1 MLWYERVPLPSI
13 STNATHGTAWT
24 NTISVD
30 DMAAVVAQFRLGA
43 EIPGFRSFFPLPLCH
58 IGCPT
63 RLFATDMPAM
73 PSSPRS
79 DMETDLTKLSSPRIF
94 LVRMLVFLVLCALIG
109 IVLYKQI
116 VVAFF
121 ANPGLN
127 ALIGAVLLIG
137 IILSFR
143 QVIRLY
149 PEVRWVNNFRI
160 ADPGLAVD
168 RRPTLLAPMAAILGG
183 ERSGRM
189 SISQQTMRHLLDSI
203 ATRLDEARDIS
214 RYMTGL
220 LVFLGLL
227 GTFWGLIETVGSVG
241 KVIDGLKV
249 GGDAGALFDT
259 LKEGL
264 AAPLGGMGISFSSSL
279 FGLAGS
285 LILGFLDLQSSQAQN
300 RFYTDLEDWLA
311 TTVREY
317 SSGDGGAVAVAGG
330 SGNLQHAIE
339 RLRVAVEEGAGTR
352 GTTAAMANLAEAI
365 QGLVAHMRTEQQM
378 IREWADGQGEQNRE
392 IKRLLERLARQPEK
406 S

>member
-1 MLWYERVPLPSI
+1 M
-13 STNATHGTAWT
+13 
-24 NTISVD
+24 
-30 DMAAVVAQFRLGA
+30 
-43 EIPGFRSFFPLPLCH
+43 EI
-58 IGCPT
+58 
-63 RLFATDMPAM
+63 
-73 PSSPRS
+73 
-79 DMETDLTKLSSPRIF
+79 ELTKLSSPRIF
-94 LVRMLVFLVLCALIG
+94 LVRMLVFLVLCALVMV
-109 IVLYKQI
+109 VLYKQI
-116 VVAFF
+116 IVAFF

-149 PEVRWVNNFRI
+149 PEVAWVNNFRI
-160 ADPGLAVD
+160 ADPGLAVE
-168 RRPTLLAPMAAILGG
+168 RQHPTLLAPMAAILGG
-183 ERSGRM
+183 ERTGRM
-189 SISQQTMRHLLDSI
+189 TITQQTMRHLLDSI

-241 KVIDGLKV
+241 KVIEGLKV
-249 GGDAGALFDT
+249 GGDAGSLFDA

-317 SSGDGGAVAVAGG
+317 ARDDTGGTGVGPG
-330 SGNLQHAIE
+330 LQQALD
-339 RLRVAVEEGAGTR
+339 RLRQAVEEGGANR
-352 GTTAAMANLAEAI
+352 NATAAMANLAEAI

-378 IREWADGQGEQNRE
+378 IREWADGQGEQNKE
-392 IKRLLERLARQPEK
+392 IKRLLERIARQPEK

>member
-1 MLWYERVPLPSI
+1 MPS
-13 STNATHGTAWT
+13 G
-24 NTISVD
+24 
-30 DMAAVVAQFRLGA
+30 
-43 EIPGFRSFFPLPLCH
+43 
-58 IGCPT
+58 
-63 RLFATDMPAM
+63 
-73 PSSPRS
+73 SSPRS
-79 DMETDLTKLSSPRIF
+79 AMEIDLNKLSSPRIF
-94 LVRMLVFLVLCALIG
+94 LVRMLVFLVLCGLVAV
-109 IVLYKQI
+109 VLYKQI
-116 VVAFF
+116 VLAFF

-127 ALIGAVLLIG
+127 ALIGIVLLIG
-137 IILSFR
+137 IILAFR

-149 PEVRWVNNFRI
+149 PEVAWVNSFRI
-160 ADPGLAVD
+160 ADPGLAMD
-168 RRPTLLAPMAAILGG
+168 RHPTLLAPMAAILGG
-183 ERSGRM
+183 GGERTGRIT
-189 SISQQTMRHLLDSI
+189 ISQQTMRHLLDSI

-311 TTVREY
+311 TTVRQY
-317 SSGDGGAVAVAGG
+317 GSDSAAGG
-330 SGNLQHAIE
+330 GDIAGALE
-339 RLRVAVEEGAGTR
+339 RLRTAVEEGGGGGR
-352 GTTAAMANLAEAI
+352 NTTTAMANLAEAI

>member
-1 MLWYERVPLPSI
+1 
-13 STNATHGTAWT
+13 
-24 NTISVD
+24 
-30 DMAAVVAQFRLGA
+30 MASGSPARSAM
-43 EIPGFRSFFPLPLCH
+43 EI
-58 IGCPT
+58 
-63 RLFATDMPAM
+63 
-73 PSSPRS
+73 
-79 DMETDLTKLSSPRIF
+79 ELTKLSPPRIF
-94 LVRMLVFLVLCALIG
+94 LVRMLVFLVLCALVMV
-109 IVLYKQI
+109 VLYKQI
-116 VVAFF
+116 VTAFF

-127 ALIGAVLLIG
+127 ALIAAVLAIG
-137 IILSFR
+137 TILAFR

-149 PEVRWVNNFRI
+149 PEIAWVNNFRI
-160 ADPGLAVD
+160 ADPGLAVAE
-168 RRPTLLAPMAAILGG
+168 RHPTLLAPMAAILGG
-183 ERSGRM
+183 ERTGRM
-189 SISQQTMRHLLDSI
+189 TISQQTMRHLLDSI

-311 TTVREY
+311 STVREY
-317 SSGDGGAVAVAGG
+317 SGDGAGG
-330 SGNLQHAIE
+330 DLQGAID
-339 RLRVAVEEGAGTR
+339 RLRAAMEEGGNNR

-392 IKRLLERLARQPEK
+392 IKKLLEHLARQPENN
-406 S
+406 

>member
-1 MLWYERVPLPSI
+1 MTFKKMANPS
-13 STNATHGTAWT
+13 
-24 NTISVD
+24 
-30 DMAAVVAQFRLGA
+30 
-43 EIPGFRSFFPLPLCH
+43 RS
-58 IGCPT
+58 
-63 RLFATDMPAM
+63 
-73 PSSPRS
+73 S
-79 DMETDLTKLSSPRIF
+79 MELEFTKLAPPRIF
-94 LVRMLVFLVLCALIG
+94 LVRMLVFLVLCALIA

-116 VVAFF
+116 VTAFF

-127 ALIGAVLLIG
+127 ALIGLVLLVG

-143 QVIRLY
+143 QVVRLY
-149 PEVRWVNNFRI
+149 PEVAWVNNFRI
-160 ADPGLAVD
+160 ADPGLGLA
-168 RRPTLLAPMAAILGG
+168 RHPTLLAPMAAILGG
-183 ERSGRM
+183 ERSGRIT
-189 SISQQTMRHLLDSI
+189 ISQQTMRHLLDSI

-311 TTVREY
+311 TTVRGY
-317 SSGDGGAVAVAGG
+317 SSEGGGASGELEAAVD
-330 SGNLQHAIE
+330 
-339 RLRVAVEEGAGTR
+339 RLRTAMEEGGGNRAT
-352 GTTAAMANLAEAI
+352 TTAMASLAEAI
-365 QGLVAHMRTEQQM
+365 QGLVTHMRTEQQM

-392 IKRLLERLARQPEK
+392 IKKLLERLARQKEK

>member
-1 MLWYERVPLPSI
+1 MKCPLHLSPVSPRSSLI
-13 STNATHGTAWT
+13 PPQTHAYW
-24 NTISVD
+24 
-30 DMAAVVAQFRLGA
+30 
-43 EIPGFRSFFPLPLCH
+43 PFFPAPLCH
-58 IGCPT
+58 IGGPEQRHLVMDDIVMPT
-63 RLFATDMPAM
+63 GSSSRSAM
-73 PSSPRS
+73 EIELS
-79 DMETDLTKLSSPRIF
+79 KLSSPRIF
-94 LVRMLVFLVLCALIG
+94 LVRMLVFLVLCGLITV
-109 IVLYKQI
+109 VLYKQI
-116 VVAFF
+116 ITAFF

-137 IILSFR
+137 TILSFR

-149 PEVRWVNNFRI
+149 PEVAWVNNFRI
-160 ADPGLAVD
+160 SDPGLAVA
-168 RRPTLLAPMAAILGG
+168 RHPKLLAPMAAILGG
-183 ERSGRM
+183 ERTGRM
-189 SISQQTMRHLLDSI
+189 TISQQTMRHLLDSI

-311 TTVREY
+311 STVREY
-317 SSGDGGAVAVAGG
+317 SGESAAGG
-330 SGNLQHAIE
+330 GELQHAVE
-339 RLRVAVEEGAGTR
+339 RLRSTMEEGG
-352 GTTAAMANLAEAI
+352 G
-365 QGLVAHMRTEQQM
+365 
-378 IREWADGQGEQNRE
+378 
-392 IKRLLERLARQPEK
+392 
-406 S
+406 

>member
-1 MLWYERVPLPSI
+1 
-13 STNATHGTAWT
+13 
-24 NTISVD
+24 
-30 DMAAVVAQFRLGA
+30 
-43 EIPGFRSFFPLPLCH
+43 
-58 IGCPT
+58 
-63 RLFATDMPAM
+63 
-73 PSSPRS
+73 
-79 DMETDLTKLSSPRIF
+79 
-94 LVRMLVFLVLCALIG
+94 VFLVLCALIMV
-109 IVLYKQI
+109 VLYRQI
-116 VVAFF
+116 VTAFF

-127 ALIGAVLLIG
+127 ALIGLVLLIG

-143 QVIRLY
+143 QVVRLY
-149 PEVRWVNNFRI
+149 PEVAWVNNFRI
-160 ADPGLAVD
+160 ADPGIALD
-168 RRPTLLAPMAAILGG
+168 RHPTLLAPMAAILGG

-189 SISQQTMRHLLDSI
+189 TISQQTMRHLLDSI

-311 TTVREY
+311 TTVRGYASETGP
-317 SSGDGGAVAVAGG
+317 SGDLQAAVD
-330 SGNLQHAIE
+330 
-339 RLRVAVEEGAGTR
+339 RLRTTLEEGGTSR
-352 GTTAAMANLAEAI
+352 TTTTAMANLAEAI
-365 QGLVAHMRTEQQM
+365 QGLVTHMRTEQQM

-392 IKRLLERLARQPEK
+392 IKRLLERIARQPEK

>member
-1 MLWYERVPLPSI
+1 
-13 STNATHGTAWT
+13 
-24 NTISVD
+24 
-30 DMAAVVAQFRLGA
+30 
-43 EIPGFRSFFPLPLCH
+43 
-58 IGCPT
+58 
-63 RLFATDMPAM
+63 MPAG
-73 PSSPRS
+73 PVNRS
-79 DMETDLTKLSSPRIF
+79 TMQIELNKLSSPRIF
-94 LVRMLVFLVLCALIG
+94 LVRMLVFLVACVLVG
-109 IVLYKQI
+109 VVLYKQI
-116 VVAFF
+116 TVAFF

-127 ALIGAVLLIG
+127 ALIGVVLAVG
-137 IILSFR
+137 IILAFR

-149 PEVRWVNNFRI
+149 PEVSWVNNFRI
-160 ADPGLAVD
+160 ADPGLALD
-168 RRPTLLAPMAAILGG
+168 RHPKLLAPMAAILGG
-183 ERSGRM
+183 ERTGRM
-189 SISQQTMRHLLDSI
+189 TISQQTMRHLLDSI

-311 TTVREY
+311 TTVRHY
-317 SSGDGGAVAVAGG
+317 GSDSGTGDL
-330 SGNLQHAIE
+330 SPILDK
-339 RLRVAVEEGAGTR
+339 LRAAVEEGGGR
-352 GTTAAMANLAEAI
+352 NNTAAMANLAEAI

-392 IKRLLERLARQPEK
+392 IKRLLERLAKQREK

>member
-1 MLWYERVPLPSI
+1 
-13 STNATHGTAWT
+13 
-24 NTISVD
+24 
-30 DMAAVVAQFRLGA
+30 
-43 EIPGFRSFFPLPLCH
+43 
-58 IGCPT
+58 
-63 RLFATDMPAM
+63 M
-73 PSSPRS
+73 PSGPSSRS
-79 DMETDLTKLSSPRIF
+79 EMEIELSKLSSPRIF
-94 LVRMLVFLVLCALIG
+94 LVRMLVFLVLCALVMV
-109 IVLYKQI
+109 VLYKQI
-116 VVAFF
+116 ITAFF

-149 PEVRWVNNFRI
+149 PEVAWVNSFRI
-160 ADPGLAVD
+160 SDPGLAVE
-168 RRPTLLAPMAAILGG
+168 RQHPTLLAPMGAILGG
-183 ERSGRM
+183 ERTGRM

-227 GTFWGLIETVGSVG
+227 GTFWGLIDTVSSVG
-241 KVIDGLKV
+241 KVIEGLKV
-249 GGDAGALFDT
+249 GGDAGSLFDT

-264 AAPLGGMGISFSSSL
+264 AAPLAGMGISFSSSL

-317 SSGDGGAVAVAGG
+317 AGDDLPGAGPGMQQA
-330 SGNLQHAIE
+330 LE
-339 RLRVAVEEGAGTR
+339 RLRQAVEEGGGNRSA
-352 GTTAAMANLAEAI
+352 TAAMANLAEAI

-392 IKRLLERLARQPEK
+392 IKKLLERIAKQPEK

>member
-1 MLWYERVPLPSI
+1 MI
-13 STNATHGTAWT
+13 
-24 NTISVD
+24 
-30 DMAAVVAQFRLGA
+30 
-43 EIPGFRSFFPLPLCH
+43 
-58 IGCPT
+58 
-63 RLFATDMPAM
+63 PAM
-73 PSSPRS
+73 PSGAPPRS
-79 DMETDLTKLSSPRIF
+79 TIEIEYTKLSSPSVF
-94 LVRMLVFLVLCALIG
+94 LVRMLVFLVLCALVG
-109 IVLYKQI
+109 VVLYKQI
-116 VVAFF
+116 IQAFF

-127 ALIGAVLLIG
+127 ALIGAVLFIG
-137 IILSFR
+137 IVLAFR

-149 PEVRWVNNFRI
+149 PEVSWVNNFRI
-160 ADPGLAVD
+160 ADPGLAPA
-168 RRPTLLAPMAAILGG
+168 RHPKLLAPMAMILGG
-183 ERSGRM
+183 ERTGRM
-189 SISQQTMRHLLDSI
+189 SITQTTMRHLLDSI

-317 SSGDGGAVAVAGG
+317 GSSEVTAVASSGGGVASGELQAAV
-330 SGNLQHAIE
+330 E
-339 RLRVAVEEGAGTR
+339 RLRSVLEEGSASR
-352 GTTAAMANLAEAI
+352 GTTAAMASLAEAI
-365 QGLVAHMRTEQQM
+365 QALVSHMRTEQQM

-392 IKRLLERLARQPEK
+392 IRRLLERIARQPEK

>member
-1 MLWYERVPLPSI
+1 
-13 STNATHGTAWT
+13 
-24 NTISVD
+24 
-30 DMAAVVAQFRLGA
+30 MAQ
-43 EIPGFRSFFPLPLCH
+43 
-58 IGCPT
+58 
-63 RLFATDMPAM
+63 
-73 PSSPRS
+73 
-79 DMETDLTKLSSPRIF
+79 DLDPFKLSSPRIF
-94 LVRMLVFLVLCALIG
+94 LVRMMVFLILCALVV
-109 IVLYKQI
+109 IVLYRQI
-116 VVAFF
+116 WVAFL

-127 ALIGAVLLIG
+127 ALIIGVLIIG
-137 IILSFR
+137 IALAFR
-143 QVIRLY
+143 QVIRLF
-149 PEVRWVNNFRI
+149 PEIDWVNGFRL
-160 ADPGLAVD
+160 ADPGLAVE
-168 RRPTLLAPMAAILGG
+168 RPPVLLAPMAVLLRDRI
-183 ERSGRM
+183 GRM
-189 SISQQTMRHLLDSI
+189 AISSQMMRGILDSI
-203 ATRLDEARDIS
+203 AARLDEARDMS

-311 TTVREY
+311 STVRGY
-317 SSGDGGAVAVAGG
+317 STESGPGAGG
-330 SGNLQHAIE
+330 ELHTAVTQ
-339 RLRVAVEEGAGTR
+339 LRATLEEGGGNR

-365 QGLVAHMRTEQQM
+365 QGLVAHMRSEQQM

-392 IKRLLERLARQPEK
+392 IKKLLERIARQPEK
-406 S
+406 N

>member
-1 MLWYERVPLPSI
+1 MI
-13 STNATHGTAWT
+13 S
-24 NTISVD
+24 
-30 DMAAVVAQFRLGA
+30 
-43 EIPGFRSFFPLPLCH
+43 
-58 IGCPT
+58 
-63 RLFATDMPAM
+63 AM
-73 PSSPRS
+73 PPGASPRS
-79 DMETDLTKLSSPRIF
+79 PLDIEYTKLSSPSVF
-94 LVRMLVFLVLCALIG
+94 LVRMLVFLVLCTLVG
-109 IVLYKQI
+109 VVLYKQI
-116 VVAFF
+116 IQAFF

-127 ALIGAVLLIG
+127 ALIGAVLFIG
-137 IILSFR
+137 IVLAFR

-149 PEVRWVNNFRI
+149 PEVSWVNNFRI
-160 ADPGLAVD
+160 ADPGLAPA
-168 RRPTLLAPMAAILGG
+168 RHPKLLAPMAMILGG
-183 ERSGRM
+183 ERTGRM
-189 SISQQTMRHLLDSI
+189 SITQTTMRHLLDSI

-317 SSGDGGAVAVAGG
+317 GSGEVATVASSGGGVASGELQAAV
-330 SGNLQHAIE
+330 E
-339 RLRVAVEEGAGTR
+339 RLRSVLEEGSASR
-352 GTTAAMANLAEAI
+352 GTTAAMASLAEAI
-365 QGLVAHMRTEQQM
+365 QALVSHMRTEQQM

-392 IKRLLERLARQPEK
+392 IRRLLERIARQPEK